1 VTDAAHETIAVDRPL
16 EGVARITLNRP
27 AKRNA
32 ISTPMR
38 AELADA
44 LAAHDVDDDVRV
56 TIIRGAGDCFSA
68 GYDLGGGLLDDP
80 PFHTA
85 PGDGQWS
92 RHVSESWFAIWD
104 LAKPVIAQVHGYAIA
119 GATELAQAC
128 DLVYV
133 AEDARISYP
142 IVRVASVLADRKRA
156 TEWIDRLVKTKVIRE
171 INESESINWN
181 HIKTPSPLKDRDFVF
196 RTLITTDAAKK
207 KVVFSYYSVTDPL
220 APEYDDYVRG
230 SFKSGKF
237 ELTMAERTNK
247 DGSKTKG
254 TIVVAEV
261 VVDPKGAVPT
271 FIVNMVQKSWPHK
284 TLTALRKQV
293 AKPDIKD
300 DKRVVDRLTREGFLQ

>member
-1 VTDAAHETIAVDRPL
+1 
-16 EGVARITLNRP
+16 
-27 AKRNA
+27 
-32 ISTPMR
+32 MR
-38 AELADA
+38 ARSFVAPLLTA
-44 LAAHDVDDDVRV
+44 LALTAGAH
-56 TIIRGAGDCFSA
+56 A
-68 GYDLGGGLLDDP
+68 DP
-80 PFHTA
+80 P
-85 PGDGQWS
+85 
-92 RHVSESWFAIWD
+92 
-104 LAKPVIAQVHGYAIA
+104 KA
-119 GATELAQAC
+119 GAAAAWEQF
-128 DLVYV
+128 DEQDGIRMFRRDV
-133 AEDARISYP
+133 AGTSIVGLRGEAFVAAP
-142 IVRVASVLADRKRA
+142 IVRVASVLADRKRS

-171 INESESINWN
+171 ISESESINWN

-196 RTLITTDAAKK
+196 RSLITTDPAKK
-207 KVVFSYYSVTDPL
+207 KVVFSYHSVTDPI

-300 DKRVVDRLTREGFLQ
+300 DKRVVERLTREGFLQ

>member
-1 VTDAAHETIAVDRPL
+1 MRVRPLLVTLLAAFALTSVAHADPPKDAAKWEQFDEEDGIRMYRRDVPGTSVVGLRGEGFIA
-16 EGVARITLNRP
+16 
-27 AKRNA
+27 
-32 ISTPMR
+32 
-38 AELADA
+38 
-44 LAAHDVDDDVRV
+44 
-56 TIIRGAGDCFSA
+56 
-68 GYDLGGGLLDDP
+68 
-80 PFHTA
+80 A
-85 PGDGQWS
+85 P
-92 RHVSESWFAIWD
+92 
-104 LAKPVIAQVHGYAIA
+104 IA
-119 GATELAQAC
+119 
-128 DLVYV
+128 
-133 AEDARISYP
+133 
-142 IVRVASVLADRKRA
+142 RVASVLVDRKRS

-171 INESESINWN
+171 ISESESVNWN

-196 RTLITTDAAKK
+196 KTLITTDPAKK
-207 KVVFSYYSVTDPL
+207 KVVFSYYSVTDPI

-247 DGSKTKG
+247 DGTKTKG
-254 TIVVAEV
+254 TLVVAEV